1 MRGSWFERRAIGE
14 RARWARCNASL
25 FALRGDAVMTQPWRR
40 QWEPALAMLS
50 ALWRCGQAICLPHQV
65 GEGECPAVMW
75 TAGHSGRRSAAVGS
89 VGVLRTERDGERF
102 DGNVAFRFIGV
113 SQAMAR
119 TFRSS

>member
-1 MRGSWFERRAIGE
+1 MPS
-14 RARWARCNASL
+14 
-25 FALRGDAVMTQPWRR
+25 V
-40 QWEPALAMLS
+40 
-50 ALWRCGQAICLPHQV
+50 LWRCGRAICLPHQV
-65 GEGECPAVMW
+65 GEGECPADLSLFRQG

-89 VGVLRTERDGERF
+89 AGVLRTEGDGERF